1 MHNLF
6 LFPYEDRTHLPY
18 VNASF
23 TSGQKRQVQL
33 GVNRNLD
40 VSVYARPELT
50 EEQMNIIRIGL
61 EQGLNMRPYVS
72 KSITVPEY
80 ALIISGLKN
89 GYSFEPYL
97 GRGFNELQ
105 LDIITAGLVEGFNV
119 DLFAKPEYSG
129 AKMECIYECLESEED
144 ISFLDLDKFSAEQLK
159 QIAKGCKSCVSI
171 EVYANPELSVNQMQ
185 IIRWCLEDG
194 VEASAIT
201 FAKPEY
207 DEDQMS
213 VLCDVLYDGIDISDL
228 VKPELTAFGMNLIYL
243 DKLKVNKMKLV

>member
-6 LFPYEDRTHLPY
+6 LFPEEDRRHLPY

-72 KSITVPEY
+72 RSITVPEY
-80 ALIISGLKN
+80 SLIISGLKN
-89 GYSFEPYL
+89 GYSFEQYL
-97 GRGFNELQ
+97 GRGFNEAQ
-105 LDIITAGLVEGFNV
+105 LSIIAEGLVEGLDV
-119 DLFAKPEYSG
+119 DLFAKPEYSEL
-129 AKMECIYECLESEED
+129 KMEYIYECLASGED
-144 ISFLDLDKFSAEQLK
+144 ISFLNLDQFSTEQLK
-159 QIAKGCKSCVSI
+159 QIAKGCKSCVTI
-171 EVYANPELSVNQMQ
+171 KVYANPELLANQMQ

-213 VLCDVLYDGIDISDL
+213 ALCDDIDISDFA
-228 VKPELTAFGMNLIYL
+228 KPELTAFEMNLKYL
-243 DKLKVNKMKLV
+243 DKLANK